1 MNAFDIILIVIIL
14 VIVCCIILCV
24 GKGSFTYFGGRRNSM
39 KWSNEINLST
49 FWDSWWTYR
58 ENYMGKNNN
67 LILTLDEFAKKC
79 INDSTYK
86 DMSIQ
91 TLLDDYETHNIGK
104 HRLNANTPE
113 EAYPPNDR
121 PRGQKDI
128 ETIKSLIKSNECIP
142 PIVIIQSGD
151 KKSSWICLDGTHRL
165 VAAKL
170 RDGFRSV
177 VRVCFIRNKSAQY
190 QN

>member
-1 MNAFDIILIVIIL
+1 MNAFDIIPIVVIL
-14 VIVCCIILCV
+14 VIVCCIILCI
-24 GKGSFTYFGGRRNSM
+24 GKESLAYFGGRGNNM

-58 ENYMGKNNN
+58 ENFMDKNM
-67 LILTLDEFAKKC
+67 TLDEFTKIC

-104 HRLNANTPE
+104 HRLDTNTPE
-113 EAYPPNDR
+113 EAYPSNDR

-142 PIVIIQSGD
+142 PIVFIQSGD
-151 KKSSWICLDGTHRL
+151 KKSSWICLDGIHRL

-170 RDGFRSV
+170 RGGFRSV
-177 VRVCFIRNKSAQY
+177 VRVCFIKSKSI
-190 QN
+190 